1 MPATMRQAFF
11 PALHRLP
18 EMWEAPMP
26 VCHDGE
32 LLVKVKMASICNL
45 TDTHTIEGLHPPH
58 HLWIDHFTNPPNS
71 FPAPVGHE
79 AGVEVVEVGRG
90 VSGFKPGDRA
100 YTVRASEMFAEYAVV
115 KPTDATLIPDSISWE
130 VAAPIEMLTAV
141 FPVVEECVRPGDRV
155 VILGQGA
162 SGLIAT
168 QLAKLNGAADLIV
181 VEPLAYRR
189 ELALRL
195 GADLALDPTGVD
207 VEAAIMERTH
217 GGAHA
222 VIECVGAP
230 ETLAMTVR
238 LLKRK
243 GLSDEG
249 YGGIIGVFGACRQ
262 PAAFDFMML
271 HWKGARICTAA
282 GSRYGYTR
290 FTSQQCLRLLDK
302 GLFDYPALITHK
314 YPLDAVT
321 AAFDMVMHH
330 QDRYVKVIVDPWAHA
345 EDVNAGPEA
354 YRILNEARGW

>member
-1 MPATMRQAFF
+1 MTAMMRKAFF

-18 EMWEAPMP
+18 EVWEVP
-26 VCHDGE
+26 VPECHDGE

-58 HLWIDHFTNPPNS
+58 NLWLDHFTNPPNA

-79 AGVEVVEVGRG
+79 AAAEIVEVGRG
-90 VSGFKPGDRA
+90 VSGFKPGDRC
-100 YTVRASEMFAEYAVV
+100 YTVRASEMFAEYAVCQ
-115 KPTDATLIPDSISWE
+115 PTDATPIPDSLSWE

-141 FPVVEECVRPGDRV
+141 WPVVEECVRPGDRV

-189 ELALRL
+189 ELGLAL
-195 GADLALDPTGVD
+195 GADLALDPQAVD
-207 VEAAIMERTH
+207 VEEAIRERTH

-230 ETLAMTVR
+230 DTLAMTVR

-262 PAAFDFMML
+262 PAPFDFMML

-282 GSRYGYTR
+282 GSRFGYTR
-290 FTSQQCLRLLDK
+290 YSAQACLNLLES
-302 GLFDYPALITHK
+302 GRFDYTKLITHK
-314 YPLDAVT
+314 FPLEAIT
-321 AAFDMVMHH
+321 LAFDMVMHH
-330 QDRYVKVIVDPWAHA
+330 TDRYVKVLVDPWGKVT
-345 EDVNAGPEA
+345 DPSAGPQA
-354 YRILNEARGW
+354 YRIFDERRGW